1 MNEDLRIQKI
11 IDYVTDLIKE
21 LNSDYLQV
29 NADWL
34 GIEASNYSVDKVPVD
49 SNMEKWIIPCFV
61 KRDVYTLRTRENYS
75 SDVINNLQNIGF
87 FEKLERKINS
97 NNSKGIR
104 PKISGIESITCLTAG
119 ALNSVDPSLKTAE
132 FSIQVQITYREV
144 V

>member
-1 MNEDLRIQKI
+1 MSEDLRIQKI

-61 KRDVYTLRTRENYS
+61 KRDVYTLKTREKYS